1 MCIPLLLGVASEWGH
16 ILTWGGEMSLW
27 EMSVTQPSEG
37 LLGSHL
43 CFYYPNQSA
52 LGWWVG
58 SPEPGFHSIIF
69 LTCLSWDLVKGS
81 KPWIGDQ
88 LCEETQ
94 WAGTRNGK

>member
-1 MCIPLLLGVASEWGH
+1 
-16 ILTWGGEMSLW
+16 MSLW
-27 EMSVTQPSEG
+27 KMTVTQPSEG
-37 LLGSHL
+37 LLVSHL

-58 SPEPGFHSIIF
+58 SPELGFHSIIF